1 MQLNGKLVL
10 LVADDIAHRDRLA
23 RRLHE
28 LGCDVVTA
36 DNGALGVLAAH
47 AEAPSLVIAD
57 SDMPVMSGFHMA
69 EVLRSDEATQE
80 IPVILLVPAADD
92 ATIARCWS
100 HGADLCLPKAG
111 GLNDLLLTIDRTLGA
126 VSAADYPAQQTYA
139 A

>member
-36 DNGALGVLAAH
+36 NNGALGVLAAH
-47 AEAPSLVIAD
+47 AEAPSLVIAE
-57 SDMPVMSGFHMA
+57 SHMPVMSGFHMV

-80 IPVILLVPAADD
+80 IPVILLVPAVDD
-92 ATIARCWS
+92 ATIAR
-100 HGADLCLPKAG
+100 
-111 GLNDLLLTIDRTLGA
+111 
-126 VSAADYPAQQTYA
+126 
-139 A
+139 